1 MVKLRFVTTMVPLA
15 AIFTALSL
23 SASAQQPSG
32 NQQHG
37 KPPPQKAAP
46 VQRGPAT
53 GARPG
58 YQQAV
63 RPGPQQGVRPATGG
77 TGYAARPATGGAGYA
92 GRPAYTG
99 RPAYASHPAFA
110 RHPGFARR
118 DYGGHF
124 YRGSLAWEGGRWR
137 HEWRNGRYGWWWDV
151 GGAWYFYDQPMQG
164 PPAFVSEVEV
174 LDDPAL
180 ADAPPVEEV
189 AEPVEAYPPPAP
201 VVVAPAPVVVVPPPV
216 VCVGPLCV
224 R

>member
-1 MVKLRFVTTMVPLA
+1 MARMKVAIILIPLV
-15 AIFTALSL
+15 FTALSL
-23 SASAQQPSG
+23 PAAAQQSG
-32 NQQHG
+32 VGAVQKG
-37 KPPPQKAAP
+37 PPQKAAP
-46 VQRGPAT
+46 VQRGSVT
-53 GARPG
+53 GARPQF
-58 YQQAV
+58 QQAV

-77 TGYAARPATGGAGYA
+77 AAYAARPAYA
-92 GRPAYTG
+92 G

-118 DYGGHF
+118 DFGGHF

-151 GGAWYFYDQPMQG
+151 GGAWYFYDQPTQG
-164 PPAFVSEVEV
+164 PPAFISEVEV

-180 ADAPPVEEV
+180 ADAPPVEGL
-189 AEPVEAYPPPAP
+189 AEPVDAYPPPGPAVVVPAP

-216 VCVGPLCV
+216 VCVGPFCV